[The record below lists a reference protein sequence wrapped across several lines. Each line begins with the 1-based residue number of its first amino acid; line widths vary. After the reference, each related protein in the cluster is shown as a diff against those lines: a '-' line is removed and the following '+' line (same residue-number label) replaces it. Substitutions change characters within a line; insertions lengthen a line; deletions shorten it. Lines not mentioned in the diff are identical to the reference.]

1 MLGGIE
7 ILVKNEVIGQQ
18 RNTEVKE
25 SLNYFI

>member
-7 ILVKNEVIGQQ
+7 ILVENEVIGQQ